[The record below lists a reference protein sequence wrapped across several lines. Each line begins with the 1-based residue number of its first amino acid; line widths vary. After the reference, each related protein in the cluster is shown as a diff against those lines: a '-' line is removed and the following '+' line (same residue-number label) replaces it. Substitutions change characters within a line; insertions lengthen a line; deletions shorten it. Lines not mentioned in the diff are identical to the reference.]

1 MTLKRTRQGWI
12 FTIRGRRVHVIV
24 NRVPAPKPLPPAA
37 QPPQEH
43 KP

>member
-12 FTIRGRRVHVIV
+12 FTIRGRRVHV
-24 NRVPAPKPLPPAA
+24 NRVPSPKPLPPAA